1 MKYLKLFEEKYKVK
15 PLRSL
20 HAMSANNSNLNL
32 PWGALNLSQSMIIA
46 PPDNLKYKA
55 GDIVVYKDI

>member
-32 PWGALNLSQSMIIA
+32 PWGH
-46 PPDNLKYKA
+46 
-55 GDIVVYKDI
+55 